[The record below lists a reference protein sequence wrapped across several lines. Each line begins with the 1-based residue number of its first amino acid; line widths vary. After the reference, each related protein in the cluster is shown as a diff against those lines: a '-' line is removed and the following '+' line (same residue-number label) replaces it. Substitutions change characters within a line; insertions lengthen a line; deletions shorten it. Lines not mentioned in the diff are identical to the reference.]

1 MPLGSIGSRMF
12 HFTTDN
18 SFQRL
23 MNSRHLVGI
32 GPLFDALLRLHT
44 NSPSMPPQF
53 SHGAKAAFYNFARQ
67 DYMGSYFNR
76 TPTYIRPENLS
87 LWNAAGTQVNEP
99 GPFES
104 SSGISQED
112 LAANNLIW
120 LMQKVVNF
128 LAEYRRSQF
137 AQWTDSNE
145 QSQPTTTTWLN
156 LCIEFQTWLEKVPET
171 FRPSLRIERPRD
183 MSNLSSEAT
192 YLPFPEVFYSL
203 PSCAAAMQHYHFGRL
218 GLLLNRPPDAMS
230 LQSTSFD
237 RLASLREVTKEVDY
251 RCREVCGIALSRP
264 RGEVRLH
271 MVPLLF
277 AVGQCLETAET
288 RQVIVDLLHGTEADL
303 GLMTAFTVEKLRSAW
318 DQSV

>member
-1 MPLGSIGSRMF
+1 MHLGSIGSRMF
-12 HFTTDN
+12 HFTTEN

-53 SHGAKAAFYNFARQ
+53 SHGAKAVFYNFARQ

-145 QSQPTTTTWLN
+145 QSQPTTTT
-156 LCIEFQTWLEKVPET
+156 
-171 FRPSLRIERPRD
+171 
-183 MSNLSSEAT
+183 
-192 YLPFPEVFYSL
+192 
-203 PSCAAAMQHYHFGRL
+203 
-218 GLLLNRPPDAMS
+218 
-230 LQSTSFD
+230 
-237 RLASLREVTKEVDY
+237 
-251 RCREVCGIALSRP
+251 
-264 RGEVRLH
+264 
-271 MVPLLF
+271 
-277 AVGQCLETAET
+277 
-288 RQVIVDLLHGTEADL
+288 
-303 GLMTAFTVEKLRSAW
+303 
-318 DQSV
+318 